1 MSDVEQ
7 KRPLALVAE
16 DDRVL
21 ADILR
26 LALVRAGFDVTV
38 AHDGAKA
45 LGLAKSTAF
54 EVIVSDFQM
63 PRLNG
68 QQLLSGVRAE
78 GCSRDAVLILCS
90 AKAYEL
96 DSEKLKPE
104 LGLTAVFYKPFS
116 LSELVQ
122 TLQKSLVGYG
132 VTI

>member
-1 MSDVEQ
+1 MNDSEQ

-26 LALVRAGFDVTV
+26 LALVRAGLEVTV

-45 LGLAKSTAF
+45 LGLAKNTAF
-54 EVIVSDFQM
+54 DVIVSDFQM

-68 QQLLSGVRAE
+68 QQFLSGVRAE
-78 GCSRDAVLILCS
+78 GCSREAVLILCS

-96 DSEKLKPE
+96 DSEKLRPE
-104 LGLTAVFYKPFS
+104 LGLTEVFYKPFS
-116 LSELVQ
+116 LSDLVD
-122 TLQKSLVGYG
+122 TLQKTLVRCE
-132 VTI
+132 VNA